1 MRIYWFKLRK
11 GLRSQLGFGIT
22 ARNWSDAILLL
33 GKASNVVG
41 ESQPDEVMIETWKE
55 VTSID
60 DLDQNHVVPNMGLM
74 LRRGVW
80 FPNLPD
86 VQ

>member
-1 MRIYWFKLRK
+1 MRIYWFNLRK
-11 GLRSQLGFGIT
+11 ERSQLGFGIT
-22 ARNWSDAILLL
+22 ARDWSDVIFLL
-33 GKASNVVG
+33 GKASNVIG
-41 ESQPDEVMIETWKE
+41 ETPPDEMMIETWKE
-55 VTSID
+55 VTSIN

-80 FPNLPD
+80 FPDLPD